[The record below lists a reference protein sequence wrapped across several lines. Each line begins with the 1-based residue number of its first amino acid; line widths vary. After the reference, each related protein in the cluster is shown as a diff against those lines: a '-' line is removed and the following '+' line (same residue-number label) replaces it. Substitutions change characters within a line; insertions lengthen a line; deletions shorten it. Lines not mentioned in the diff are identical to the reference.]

1 MKKADIVWVV
11 GSVYAG
17 AVAFFYCWPRWF
29 SWVARIL
36 PRYYPAQHTWKL
48 GKRAGEISQAWYSM
62 QVFAFLAAGVA
73 AAITYYIVK
82 TKVKG
87 DLKPATIKLMGI
99 AACVFIV
106 AGMAYMLW
114 YEFDHW
120 KIF

>member
-1 MKKADIVWVV
+1 MKKGDIVWVV

-29 SWVARIL
+29 SSLARIL
-36 PRYYPAQHTWKL
+36 PRYYPVQHTWKL

-62 QVFAFLAAGVA
+62 QVFAFLAAGVV

-99 AACVFIV
+99 AACASIV

-114 YEFDHW
+114 YEFVHW

>member
-17 AVAFFYCWPRWF
+17 ATAFFYCWPRWF
-29 SWVARIL
+29 SWLARIL
-36 PRYYPAQHTWKL
+36 PRYYPVEHTWKL
-48 GKRAGEISQAWYSM
+48 GKQGGISQGWYGM
-62 QVFAFLAAGVA
+62 QSFAFIAAGVV
-73 AAITYYIVK
+73 AAITYYILK

-106 AGMAYMLW
+106 AGMAYILW
-114 YEFDHW
+114 YEFDHA